1 MSERNI
7 AQMFEGPAHN
17 LVWKNYYNE
26 IIDEVYNKYD
36 ELFDS
41 YYPAFSAPYPKR
53 LTKEELVEEIKNGGK
68 VIQEYELG
76 VKIVERELSIE
87 ERLCIADK
95 FNPLIREDC
104 LTKTHHPDETD
115 ELKLQYRHEWL
126 DSLGTNVVPQR
137 KVITLEYK
145 NETVSY
151 YE

>member
-1 MSERNI
+1 MKSI
-7 AQMFEGPAHN
+7 AEMFEGPAHN
-17 LVWKNYYNE
+17 LVWKNRFNE
-26 IIDEVYNKYD
+26 IIDLVYKKYD
-36 ELFDS
+36 KLFDS
-41 YYPAFSAPYPKR
+41 YYPPFSAPYPKR

-145 NETVSY
+145 NETVSH

>member
-1 MSERNI
+1 MGNR
-7 AQMFEGPAHN
+7 
-17 LVWKNYYNE
+17 YNE
-26 IIDEVYNKYD
+26 IIDEVYDKYD

-53 LTKEELVEEIKNGGK
+53 LTKEELIEEIKNGGK

-145 NETVSY
+145 NETVSH

>member
-17 LVWKNYYNE
+17 LVWKNRFNE
-26 IIDEVYNKYD
+26 IIDMVYNKYD
-36 ELFDS
+36 KLFDS
-41 YYPAFSAPYPKR
+41 YYPPFSAPYPKR
-53 LTKEELVEEIKNGGK
+53 LTKEELIEEIKNGGE

-87 ERLCIADK
+87 ERLDLAS
-95 FNPLIREDC
+95 
-104 LTKTHHPDETD
+104 KTYSVFDPFDFYEVSHKEID
-115 ELKLQYRHEWL
+115 ELYP
-126 DSLGTNVVPQR
+126 VPS
-137 KVITLEYK
+137 KDIIIEYK

>member
-76 VKIVERELSIE
+76 VKIEESELSLE
-87 ERLCIADK
+87 EMML
-95 FNPLIREDC
+95 L
-104 LTKTHHPDETD
+104 
-115 ELKLQYRHEWL
+115 ELKLNR
-126 DSLGTNVVPQR
+126 VPTKQ
-137 KVITLEYK
+137 ITLTYN

>member
-17 LVWKNYYNE
+17 LVWKNHYNE
-26 IIDEVYNKYD
+26 IIDEVYDKYD

-53 LTKEELVEEIKNGGK
+53 LTKEELVQEIKNGGK

-76 VKIVERELSIE
+76 VKITERELSNKERIE
-87 ERLCIADK
+87 SMGGKIQEKYPLLVEQQIYHCDK
-95 FNPLIREDC
+95 FNIP
-104 LTKTHHPDETD
+104 TK
-115 ELKLQYRHEWL
+115 KYR
-126 DSLGTNVVPQR
+126 
-137 KVITLEYK
+137 LEYK
-145 NETVSY
+145 NEIVEY

>member
-1 MSERNI
+1 MGNR
-7 AQMFEGPAHN
+7 
-17 LVWKNYYNE
+17 YNE
-26 IIDEVYNKYD
+26 IIDEVYDKYD

-76 VKIVERELSIE
+76 VKIEESELSLE
-87 ERLCIADK
+87 EMML
-95 FNPLIREDC
+95 L
-104 LTKTHHPDETD
+104 
-115 ELKLQYRHEWL
+115 ELKLNR
-126 DSLGTNVVPQR
+126 VPTKQ
-137 KVITLEYK
+137 ITLTYN

>member
-53 LTKEELVEEIKNGGK
+53 LTKEE
-68 VIQEYELG
+68 IQNVFFDQGFKL
-76 VKIVERELSIE
+76 EREFQPG
-87 ERLCIADK
+87 D
-95 FNPLIREDC
+95 NHYGLIF
-104 LTKTHHPDETD
+104 K
-115 ELKLQYRHEWL
+115 K
-126 DSLGTNVVPQR
+126 S
-137 KVITLEYK
+137 
-145 NETVSY
+145 
-151 YE
+151 

>member
-1 MSERNI
+1 MENKKNI

-17 LVWKNYYNE
+17 LVWKNHYNE
-26 IIDEVYNKYD
+26 IIDEVYDKYD

-76 VKIVERELSIE
+76 VKITERELSLE
-87 ERLCIADK
+87 ERKEEYEKGFTPGMVVKNDVWLESK
-95 FNPLIREDC
+95 LKTRGVP
-104 LTKTHHPDETD
+104 TK
-115 ELKLQYRHEWL
+115 KYR
-126 DSLGTNVVPQR
+126 
-137 KVITLEYK
+137 LEYNK
-145 NETVSY
+145 EIVEY

>member
-1 MSERNI
+1 MKTI
-7 AQMFEGPAHN
+7 AEMFEGAAHN
-17 LVWKNYYNE
+17 LVWKNRFNE
-26 IIDEVYNKYD
+26 IIDMVYNKYD

-41 YYPAFSAPYPKR
+41 YYPPFSAPYPKR

-68 VIQEYELG
+68 VVQEYELG
-76 VKIVERELSIE
+76 VKIWERELSLD
-87 ERLCIADK
+87 ERLCIADN

-126 DSLGTNVVPQR
+126 DSLGPNVVPQR
-137 KVITLEYK
+137 KVITIEYK
-145 NETVSY
+145 NETITV

>member
-115 ELKLQYRHEWL
+115 ELKLQFRHEWL

-145 NETVSY
+145 NETVSH